1 MSEASEHRKTWRHWV
16 SEALSRDPADSDE
29 LLTIL
34 KAASEREIV
43 NADALNIIYGAIAVA
58 EMRARDIMIPRAQ
71 LVTVKADAGVADF
84 LPRVIDSG
92 HSRFPVVG
100 DDPDDVRGILH
111 AKDLLPF
118 VTQSDHSAFAIKDYI
133 RPVTIVPES
142 KRVNVLL
149 EEFKARRN
157 HMAIVVDEYGHVAG
171 AVTIEDVLEQIV
183 GEIEDEYDVDDE
195 SVIKALEDGT
205 YTVKGTSSI
214 EDFNAY
220 FDCSFDHN
228 EYDTVGGLV
237 LRELGRLPRRGERL
251 AIGRFDFRVLN
262 ADSRRIR
269 LLHLRCN
276 R

>member
-100 DDPDDVRGILH
+100 DDPDDVRGSCMPRISCRSSH
-111 AKDLLPF
+111 R
-118 VTQSDHSAFAIKDYI
+118 VTI
-133 RPVTIVPES
+133 RPSPSRTTS
-142 KRVNVLL
+142 
-149 EEFKARRN
+149 AR
-157 HMAIVVDEYGHVAG
+157 
-171 AVTIEDVLEQIV
+171 
-183 GEIEDEYDVDDE
+183 
-195 SVIKALEDGT
+195 
-205 YTVKGTSSI
+205 
-214 EDFNAY
+214 
-220 FDCSFDHN
+220 
-228 EYDTVGGLV
+228 
-237 LRELGRLPRRGERL
+237 
-251 AIGRFDFRVLN
+251 
-262 ADSRRIR
+262 
-269 LLHLRCN
+269 
-276 R
+276 

>member
-1 MSEASEHRKTWRHWV
+1 MSEASEHRKTWRDWV
-16 SEALSRDPADSDE
+16 SDALSREPSDRDD

-34 KAASEREIV
+34 KAASDREIV

-58 EMRARDIMIPRAQ
+58 DMRARDIMIPRAQ

-118 VTQSDHSAFAIKDYI
+118 VTQSDHFAFAIKDYI

-142 KRVNVLL
+142 KRVNILL

-171 AVTIEDVLEQIV
+171 AVTIEDMLEQIV
-183 GEIEDEYDVDDE
+183 GEIEDEYDVDDD
-195 SVIKALEDGT
+195 SVIKPLDDGT
-205 YTVKGTSSI
+205 FTVKATSSI
-214 EDFNAY
+214 EDFNDY
-220 FDCSFDHN
+220 FDCSFDDD

-237 LRELGRLPRRGERL
+237 LRELGRLPQRGESL